1 MLTFALGVSLASS
14 AAGAVVGTASAAL
27 AGPRGWREMRWISAA
42 AWTASAFA
50 ACSALPLISA
60 SPSVAIAAT
69 GCQYALASLHV
80 LAWLL
85 GAAAPLRLRK
95 RTLWGWSALILSL
108 ALCVAIP
115 GLAFREP
122 IHTRTVA
129 WLGSVYR
136 DPTPTLLA
144 NFAAALLVALLASLS
159 VLHLRAWRRGVRH
172 TAASGVALGLLA
184 ALGAQDALAIA
195 GVVDSPDLL
204 APGALAPV
212 VVIASLLTSRF
223 VADARGLARLRERLQ
238 RRIQARTRVLA
249 LSRDAL
255 RRIDGLAEL
264 GRLASRAAHEVNN
277 PAACVMANLS
287 YAAEQLARE
296 DAPVPDV
303 VAALKDTQ
311 EALQR
316 LRVLAGRLSDSG
328 GAEPKPPRRVPL
340 AEVVADAVAL
350 AGGQSRDVVRIE
362 VDVDRALTAAG
373 DPAILCRAL
382 VELIS
387 NAVRAAAARPAGS
400 VVIRAKRDHAR
411 VSLRIVDDGG
421 GMDEVV
427 LRRLGEPFFTT
438 RPFESSGLGVAV
450 GRALI
455 RSLGGRLRIESARG
469 AGTTAIL
476 DLPATPRAARQTIPE
491 QPSGQEE
498 AGTWSAP

>member
-1 MLTFALGVSLASS
+1 
-14 AAGAVVGTASAAL
+14 
-27 AGPRGWREMRWISAA
+27 
-42 AWTASAFA
+42 
-50 ACSALPLISA
+50 
-60 SPSVAIAAT
+60 
-69 GCQYALASLHV
+69 
-80 LAWLL
+80 
-85 GAAAPLRLRK
+85 
-95 RTLWGWSALILSL
+95 
-108 ALCVAIP
+108 
-115 GLAFREP
+115 
-122 IHTRTVA
+122 
-129 WLGSVYR
+129 
-136 DPTPTLLA
+136 
-144 NFAAALLVALLASLS
+144 
-159 VLHLRAWRRGVRH
+159 
-172 TAASGVALGLLA
+172 
-184 ALGAQDALAIA
+184 
-195 GVVDSPDLL
+195 
-204 APGALAPV
+204 
-212 VVIASLLTSRF
+212 
-223 VADARGLARLRERLQ
+223 
-238 RRIQARTRVLA
+238 
-249 LSRDAL
+249 
-255 RRIDGLAEL
+255 
-264 GRLASRAAHEVNN
+264 
-277 PAACVMANLS
+277 
-287 YAAEQLARE
+287 
-296 DAPVPDV
+296 VPDV